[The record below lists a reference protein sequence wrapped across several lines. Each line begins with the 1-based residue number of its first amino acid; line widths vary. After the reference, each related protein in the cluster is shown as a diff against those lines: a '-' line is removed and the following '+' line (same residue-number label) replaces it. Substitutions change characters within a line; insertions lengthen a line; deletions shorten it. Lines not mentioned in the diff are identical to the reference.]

1 MRWAKILRG
10 ALRRIDEGSISSFEK
25 FPLKKFFTRARRLPI
40 NSSKQKVCL
49 SFQSISKLK
58 FTCQPN
64 YCLLRPVF
72 FPRVKIV

>member
-1 MRWAKILRG
+1 M
-10 ALRRIDEGSISSFEK
+10 
-25 FPLKKFFTRARRLPI
+25 
-40 NSSKQKVCL
+40 NSSKQKACL

-64 YCLLRPVF
+64 YRLLRPVF